1 MEYSAGS
8 IAMKFCV
15 RRACLSGTCEPVYF
29 AAVVGKKPA
38 AVTAFNGVWIAAGL
52 VWFSLSVQQLQWT
65 DGGDL
70 AEKKTLGYAQW
81 PRLEATEVTLF
92 MIKVVH
98 AFSFYS

>member
-1 MEYSAGS
+1 M
-8 IAMKFCV
+8 
-15 RRACLSGTCEPVYF
+15 
-29 AAVVGKKPA
+29 
-38 AVTAFNGVWIAAGL
+38 
-52 VWFSLSVQQLQWT
+52 WFSLSVQQLQWT

-81 PRLEATEVTLF
+81 PRFEATEVTLF

>member
-1 MEYSAGS
+1 MEYSAGMT
-8 IAMKFCV
+8 AMKFCV
-15 RRACLSGTCEPVYF
+15 LRACLSGTCELVYF

-65 DGGDL
+65 DGEDL
-70 AEKKTLGYAQW
+70 VEKMLGCAQW